1 LSIDPTSHNFATR
14 VDEDQTFTVTNHGP
28 GPTGPLDVSLSGDD
42 GFGLSALPVEV
53 QLVPA
58 PGGFRQAQLIVD
70 DPNGGEA
77 VAILGAVVES

>member
-1 LSIDPTSHNFATR
+1 
-14 VDEDQTFTVTNHGP
+14 
-28 GPTGPLDVSLSGDD
+28 
-42 GFGLSALPVEV
+42 V